1 MKKVSLNLELV
12 VKVVVFGL
20 LTLAAAKVVCDAV
33 INGSNIL

>member
-1 MKKVSLNLELV
+1 MKKVSLEV
-12 VKVVVFGL
+12 VAKVVVFGL